1 MSFKKP
7 VLNLCKRKKNGFKC
21 TLLYIIPQEVNKY
34 NGLIRKSTILNY
46 LLILY
51 RFGGFYINL
60 HLFILQQTT
69 DKVWVNHMC

>member
-7 VLNLCKRKKNGFKC
+7 VLNLCKRKINGFKC

-34 NGLIRKSTILNY
+34 NGLVKKSTILNA

-51 RFGGFYINL
+51 RFGGILYQFA
-60 HLFILQQTT
+60 FIHIAT
-69 DKVWVNHMC
+69 NNR